1 MLLDSYALRTG
12 FSTILPSPAPPGFTK
27 RVNTTFSKIDKLL
40 KTIQVRASPP
50 EALVQAYLIHIADRN
65 DANFR
70 KVLELKGIRGKQEQY
85 QLIELFQLHR
95 ASDRHAPNL
104 VPNNPLLASLQTSQ
118 APGTGPATSG
128 PVGLSA
134 LSNPPSTSATS
145 TSNIPARFEA
155 SMLGSAII
163 SAARDGV
170 DRFGN
175 QGLGN
180 LGVGT
185 PAADSGAASP
195 SQQPQSNPFSALGGQ
210 RDESSAPAT
219 NLNENLKNIGKFFR
233 RDLGGFGGRFGR
245 AADEAGGGR

>member
-12 FSTILPSPAPPGFTK
+12 FSTLLPSPAPPGFTK

-85 QLIELFQLHR
+85 QLVELFQLHR

-118 APGTGPATSG
+118 ASGTGPAASG
-128 PVGLSA
+128 SAGLGA
-134 LSNPPSTSATS
+134 LSNPATTSTG

-180 LGVGT
+180 LGSGT
-185 PAADSGAASP
+185 TAGESGAASP
-195 SQQPQSNPFSALGGQ
+195 SQQQQGNPFSALAGQ
-210 RDESSAPAT
+210 RDEGGPAAT

-233 RDLGGFGGRFGR
+233 RDLGGFGGRFV
-245 AADEAGGGR
+245 